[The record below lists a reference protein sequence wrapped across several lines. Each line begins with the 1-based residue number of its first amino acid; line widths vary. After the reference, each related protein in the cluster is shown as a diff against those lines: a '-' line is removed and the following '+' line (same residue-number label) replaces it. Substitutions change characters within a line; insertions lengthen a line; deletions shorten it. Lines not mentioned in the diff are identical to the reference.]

1 MLRSEAELVG
11 RAVGGERE
19 AFSDLLRLHDQTMR
33 TAATRIVGRHGLV
46 DDALQD
52 AYVRAYRSIGGFRAD
67 GPFAA
72 WLRRIVV
79 NCCIDHVR
87 QLARRSE
94 ESIDREPAMVAESPS
109 VDGIVD
115 AGQLYQALHD
125 LPADQRVALVLIE
138 WEGYSYNEV
147 AAMTE
152 STPGTVGSRLS
163 RARASLR
170 AVLEQP

>member
-1 MLRSEAELVG
+1 MRS
-11 RAVGGERE
+11 
-19 AFSDLLRLHDQTMR
+19 
-33 TAATRIVGRHGLV
+33 AASRIVGRHGLV

-52 AYVRAYRSIGGFRAD
+52 AYVRAYRSIAGFRAE

-94 ESIDREPAMVAESPS
+94 DPIDREPQAVAEPS
-109 VDGIVD
+109 MIDGIAD
-115 AGQLYQALHD
+115 AGPLYQALQD
-125 LPADQRVALVLIE
+125 LPSDQRVALVLIE
-138 WEGYSYNEV
+138 WEGYSYDEV
-147 AAMTE
+147 AVMTE
-152 STPGTVGSRLS
+152 STAGTVGSRLS

-170 AVLEQP
+170 AVLEQS